1 MRRWSDAYTAMLVV
15 VPEPEQVVLC
25 AQHVVC
31 KIYACVHSN
40 RTEYRDFG
48 SNQNNTSGIACVLFP
63 SEFPDRVS
71 RHATPSGD
79 ASLATLAHDTAGGT
93 RSRGRDRTGRGS
105 DGAGRP
111 GSAWREPRSS
121 GPRPVKRA
129 YQGKLRICATRAS
142 LHQKQI
148 NVHDSKMGSWRYT
161 IQ

>member
-1 MRRWSDAYTAMLVV
+1 MPIPLCWSSSLSLSRLCCALNMWYVKYTL
-15 VPEPEQVVLC
+15 
-25 AQHVVC
+25 
-31 KIYACVHSN
+31 CVHSN
-40 RTEYRDFG
+40 KTEYRDFG

-63 SEFPDRVS
+63 SEFPDKVS

-79 ASLATLAHDTAGGT
+79 ASLATLAHDATDGRPGT
-93 RSRGRDRTGRGS
+93 R
-105 DGAGRP
+105 DGAGP
-111 GSAWREPRSS
+111 GSAWREPRSP

-148 NVHDSKMGSWRYT
+148 TVHDSKMGSWRYT